1 MMRMAALALLA
12 VAAVSAPLPAP
23 AQTFDPSHPVCMHVV
38 GDISYY
44 DCSFTTLAQCAAS
57 ASGRAAGCLA
67 NPFFAYA
74 EQPVRP
80 RRHGR
85 RRRQLD

>member
-1 MMRMAALALLA
+1 MMRMPVLALA
-12 VAAVSAPLPAP
+12 VVIAVSAPLPAR

-38 GDISYY
+38 GNISYY

-67 NPFFAYA
+67 NPFFANA
-74 EQPVRP
+74 EQPVGP
-80 RRHGR
+80 RRHR
-85 RRRQLD
+85 RRRRRLD